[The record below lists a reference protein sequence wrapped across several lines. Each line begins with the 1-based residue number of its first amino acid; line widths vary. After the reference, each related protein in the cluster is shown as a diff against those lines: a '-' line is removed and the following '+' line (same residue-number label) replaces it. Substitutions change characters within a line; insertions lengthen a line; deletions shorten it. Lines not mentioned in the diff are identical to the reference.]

1 MMAMIDKA
9 GKFYYYFVGIGTAVV
24 VVESIV
30 LLVSQWPASTLNQ

>member
-9 GKFYYYFVGIGTAVV
+9 GKFYYYFVGVGVV